1 MMFCFVLQVCVAYTT
16 RRRTQRWPICL
27 LYHMIDI
34 SCFNAFILFTTINPR
49 WTEKKKS
56 TKGDFLTEMG
66 LALTEPECLRR
77 ARGGSRWGWRAA
89 VAAVA
94 VRSAKRKQCGYW
106 EKPQRAS
113 NFCGRCGKAI
123 CHKHT
128 KHVCFDCLK
137 KKRGCSCFQVC
148 TVVAGCFNCY
158 KLCSFKCFQCLFG

>member
-49 WTEKKKS
+49 WTEKKKIYKRILFDWDGTGS
-56 TKGDFLTEMG
+56 HWAWMSK
-66 LALTEPECLRR
+66 
-77 ARGGSRWGWRAA
+77 GSRWGWRAA

-113 NFCGRCGKAI
+113 DFCGRCGKAI
-123 CHKHT
+123 CHK
-128 KHVCFDCLK
+128 KHQARLFWLFK
-137 KKRGCSCFQVC
+137 KK
-148 TVVAGCFNCY
+148 AW
-158 KLCSFKCFQCLFG
+158 LFLFSSLYRRCWLL